1 MAALDPQIFQ
11 AALLE
16 VAEATKTAAQAAQ
29 AVQKA
34 SASPSSSPT
43 RGSAQTVDWSKLLHK
58 PHFSSIRQQK
68 MRFESFVIGA
78 GC

>member
-16 VAEATKTAAQAAQ
+16 VAEATKAAAQAAQ

-34 SASPSSSPT
+34 SVSPSSSPT
-43 RGSAQTVDWSKLLHK
+43 SGSAQTVDWSKLLHK
-58 PHFSSIRQQK
+58 PPFFRT
-68 MRFESFVIGA
+68 
-78 GC
+78 